1 MKKIAKISNRM
12 DTDFFITIDKILE
25 EIDVNCLVLR
35 KIGTNLDRQKVPDLS
50 LALVLACKL
59 LDGERLLALWIDWLF
74 MDWLVDGHI
83 Q

>member
-1 MKKIAKISNRM
+1 MKKIEKISNAM
-12 DTDFFITIDKILE
+12 DTDFFLTIDKILE

-35 KIGTNLDRQKVPDLS
+35 KISTNLDRQKVPDLS